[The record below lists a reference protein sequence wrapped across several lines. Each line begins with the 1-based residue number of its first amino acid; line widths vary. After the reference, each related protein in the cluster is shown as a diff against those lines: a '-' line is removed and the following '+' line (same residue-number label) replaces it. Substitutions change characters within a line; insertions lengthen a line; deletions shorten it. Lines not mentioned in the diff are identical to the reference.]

1 MFKLMR
7 RGSARVAVVSVIF
20 LTILACIYYTN
31 YTNSIGPTQS
41 SGSKGSDESLSLKL
55 VEVKPRETVSDS
67 VLRRIA
73 VRDWIEQD
81 SSVSPNVCPLLWSSQ
96 TDVDTVARF
105 KTFDFQPYWMK
116 SKEYWDTHFEE
127 RYKDRKEKWSK
138 LPLKVILVPHSH
150 NDPGWLKTYESY
162 FHYHSRNILN
172 NMAEKLKV
180 LPNMTFIWSEISF
193 FAQWWES
200 AHPNKKHT
208 VKKLL
213 DEGRLEITTGGWVM
227 TDEATTH
234 IYGMLDQLIEGHQWV
249 KNNLNLAPQTGWSI
263 DPFGHGSTVPY
274 LLKASGLSGGTVIQ
288 RIHYAWKQWL
298 AEWQIGD
305 FMWRQNWD
313 QDGHTDILTHNQP
326 FDIYSIKHSCGPHP
340 QVCLNFDF
348 RKIPGEYTEYSI
360 KAVPIDDVNLK
371 QKAELLLNQ
380 YGRTGSLFP
389 HNVVLMPLGDDF
401 RYEHDIE
408 WDQQYRNYKKL
419 FDYINKNKDKY
430 NAELVFGTPFD
441 YFKEVKERMKNFKTL
456 KGDFFVYSDIFS
468 EGRPAYWSGYYTT
481 RPYWKILDRE
491 LESNLRS
498 AEILYTF
505 ALNRAKQT
513 GFNNTVKL
521 LERDYEKLTRSRK
534 NLGLFQHHDAITGTS
549 KSFVMHD
556 YALKLFESLQDSIQI
571 QSYSMQTLLMKD
583 ASRFKMEE
591 RHLNHPPTASWLLPD
606 TERESY
612 ERLAKKVPI
621 TISKSSRRTVV
632 VFNSLGQQRQDIV
645 TVQITDP
652 NVRVLDVDNNIIPF
666 QINPVWNLTSNLDKI
681 NQNYPPNK
689 DKILENELKIV
700 EGVYELMFIADLP
713 GLSLATYTIEYS
725 RNQNLESRAIV
736 YCSNCGKNNEKS
748 PFELKNIQPGDV
760 QLENHRMKLLIDG
773 RSGFLK
779 AVTKKSTGVVTQCG
793 LQFAAYPSAQ
803 FHSGAYLFMPDPH
816 SRDPE
821 HEVLDDDMQQVVI
834 TSGPIASQ
842 LNVVYGKMLNHFVR
856 IYHANGP
863 LSEGIY
869 IENVIDFEAPPK
881 NRETELFMRVV
892 SDISNGDPPEFYS
905 DLNGFH
911 MQKRVKVERIGIE
924 GNYYPITTMAYI
936 EDNKRRLSL
945 LVNHAQG
952 ASAWQPGLLEV
963 MLDRRT
969 LYDDS
974 RGMGE
979 GVVDNKKTLTKFWLL
994 LEEITQKDAD
1004 ATAEVFTRPSLYAQH
1019 MSNSLLYP
1027 ANVFVVEKIND
1038 ADDKKS
1044 SPSDEVILN
1053 KRINFLTRPLPCD
1066 VHLLNVRTLSDNSQF
1081 PSASCLMIFH
1091 KQGYSCEVSVGIT
1104 VPKCGLVPPVSNQDG
1119 GLSAPLFY
1127 KRTLLNDLKV
1137 SSIAHT
1143 SLTGL
1148 HHIKRYDNFDDIVIT
1163 PMDLLTLN
1171 VSFST

>member
-1 MFKLMR
+1 M
-7 RGSARVAVVSVIF
+7 
-20 LTILACIYYTN
+20 
-31 YTNSIGPTQS
+31 
-41 SGSKGSDESLSLKL
+41 
-55 VEVKPRETVSDS
+55 
-67 VLRRIA
+67 
-73 VRDWIEQD
+73 
-81 SSVSPNVCPLLWSSQ
+81 
-96 TDVDTVARF
+96 
-105 KTFDFQPYWMK
+105 
-116 SKEYWDTHFEE
+116 
-127 RYKDRKEKWSK
+127 
-138 LPLKVILVPHSH
+138 
-150 NDPGWLKTYESY
+150 
-162 FHYHSRNILN
+162 
-172 NMAEKLKV
+172 
-180 LPNMTFIWSEISF
+180 
-193 FAQWWES
+193 
-200 AHPNKKHT
+200 
-208 VKKLL
+208 
-213 DEGRLEITTGGWVM
+213 
-227 TDEATTH
+227 
-234 IYGMLDQLIEGHQWV
+234 
-249 KNNLNLAPQTGWSI
+249 KNNLNLSPQSGWSI

-274 LLKASGLSGGTVIQ
+274 LLKASGLSGGIIIQ

-298 AEWQIGD
+298 AERQMGD
-305 FMWRQNWD
+305 FVWRQNWD

-348 RKIPGEYTEYSI
+348 RKIAGEYTEYSI
-360 KAVPIDDVNLK
+360 KAVPIDDVNVK

-419 FDYINKNKDKY
+419 FDYINRNKAKY
-430 NAELVFGTPFD
+430 NAEVVFGTPFD
-441 YFKEVKERMKNFKTL
+441 YFREIKDRMKNFQSL
-456 KGDFFVYSDIFS
+456 RGDFFVYSDIFS
-468 EGRPAYWSGYYTT
+468 EGRPAYWSGYFTT

-505 ALNRAKQT
+505 ALNRAKQI
-513 GFNNTVKL
+513 GFNNTVKI

-556 YALKLFESLQDSIQI
+556 YALKLFESLQDAIQI
-571 QSYSMQTLLMKD
+571 QGYCAQTLLMKD
-583 ASRFKMEE
+583 PGQVKMDEM
-591 RHLNHPPTASWLLPD
+591 RRLNHPPTSSWLLPD

-612 ERLAKKVPI
+612 ERLGKKVPI
-621 TISKSSRRTVV
+621 AIEKSRRVIV
-632 VFNSLGQQRQDIV
+632 VFNSLGQQRQDVV
-645 TVQITDP
+645 TVQVTDP
-652 NVRVLDVDNNIIPF
+652 NVRVLDSEDKVIPV

-681 NQNYPPNK
+681 NQNYQNK

-700 EGVYELMFIADLP
+700 EGVYELMFVADLP
-713 GLSLATYTIEYS
+713 GLSLTTYTIEYS
-725 RNQNLESRAIV
+725 NAPNVEARAVV
-736 YCSNCGKNNEKS
+736 YCSNCGKSREKS

-821 HEVLDDDMQQVVI
+821 HEVLDEDTQQVVI

-881 NRETELFMRVV
+881 NRETELFMRVM

-905 DLNGFH
+905 DLNGFQ

-924 GNYYPITTMAYI
+924 GNYFPITTMAYI
-936 EDNKRRLSL
+936 EDGKRRLSL

-952 ASAWQPGLLEV
+952 AAAWQPGHLEV

-994 LEEITQKDAD
+994 LEEVAGKDSAQEPP
-1004 ATAEVFTRPSLYAQH
+1004 AEPFSRPSLYAQH
-1019 MSNSLLYP
+1019 ISNSLLYP
-1027 ANVFVVEKIND
+1027 ANVFVVEKVND
-1038 ADDKKS
+1038 A
-1044 SPSDEVILN
+1044 PSEEVVLG
-1053 KRINFLTRPLPCD
+1053 KTLSLLSRPLPCD
-1066 VHLLNVRTLSDNSQF
+1066 VHLVNMRTLSDNSQF
-1081 PSASCLMIFH
+1081 PSSSCLMIFH
-1091 KQGYSCEVSVGIT
+1091 KQGYACDVSLGVSI
-1104 VPKCGLVPPVSNQDG
+1104 PKCGLVPPVSAENKR
-1119 GLSAPLFY
+1119 LVSPLFY
-1127 KRTLLNDLKV
+1127 NRTFLTDLKV
-1137 SSIAHT
+1137 LSIGHT

-1148 HHIKRYDNFDDIVIT
+1148 HHIKQYDSFDDVLIS

-1171 VSFST
+1171 VTFST